1 MKNILLVLTTTAL
14 VACNSDFYSADDIH
28 KEYKHIRVYK
38 DDAALMCDDTQI
50 KIKTHGK
57 ELVNQNIE
65 VHCAQKGYDGFGYA
79 EVCGGETGTI
89 NIFTIHQGDLA
100 QAENLGFSRL
110 TDLPDAV
117 FDEHCESKVI
127 YDHDRYM
134 LLEQLKDNYD
144 IWQNINDTE
153 YRYRFHKSYIDCP
166 SFAPMPTVEITV
178 INNQV
183 STVYNLDNEA
193 FITNLDDFMTIDEL
207 FSDIKLQLDLAP
219 FAASRNAAENN
230 RLPTFNEL
238 GVPTSYYIDAGS
250 TSCDAMQITLS
261 HVDLNVGAD

>member
-1 MKNILLVLTTTAL
+1 MKTTLVLLTTTTL
-14 VACNSDFYSADDIH
+14 VACNSDFYSADDIN

-38 DDAALMCDDTQI
+38 DDAARMCDDTQL

-65 VHCAQKGYDGFGYA
+65 VHCAQKGDDGFGYA
-79 EVCGGETGTI
+79 EVCGGETGSI

-110 TDLPDAV
+110 TDLPDAR
-117 FDEHCESKVI
+117 FDEHCENKVI
-127 YDHDRYM
+127 YDHDRYV
-134 LLEQLKDNYD
+134 LLKQLKDNYD
-144 IWQNINDTE
+144 IWQNINNTE
-153 YRYRFHKSYIDCP
+153 YRYRFHKSYVDCP

-183 STVYNLDNEA
+183 STVYNLDNEQ
-193 FITNLDDFMTIDEL
+193 FITDIGNFITIDEL
-207 FSDIKLQLDLAP
+207 FRDIKLQLNLAP
-219 FAASRNAAENN
+219 FAASKNAAENN
-230 RLPTFNEL
+230 KLPTFNGL

-250 TSCDAMQITLS
+250 TNCDAIQISLS
-261 HVDLNVGAD
+261 QVEIK